1 MDATQHVFS
10 ADANL
15 NDALAGAVKLD
26 ELGIDGYTQNGA
38 ILVAELQARAALAEA
53 TTNRVRLLRDLL
65 RDNLG
70 DDPLFLSAELDTR
83 YSTELVRLL
92 TSITGGTREEA

>member
-1 MDATQHVFS
+1 MTDRHHS
-10 ADANL
+10 ADTTIDGAL
-15 NDALAGAVKLD
+15 DTLARLDALGEYA
-26 ELGIDGYTQNGA
+26 YTQNA
-38 ILVAELQARAALAEA
+38 VPLVTEAAARAAIADA
-53 TTNRVRLLRDLL
+53 VTNRIRLLRDLL

-92 TSITGGTREEA
+92 TSITGGTREKA